1 MGRPSSGRAWEE
13 KEAGD
18 SPAPTWGPGGCK
30 HHGLDSFPAPA
41 PLSLHRV
48 PLPACGD
55 SAALPFCITGIISQ
69 THLHPE
75 QREQCW
81 QLYYKLVPQKAGSP
95 PRYLLDY
102 YSDSI
107 KHQDSGVP
115 SRFSGSKDASANAGL
130 LLLSG
135 LQPEDEADY
144 YCAEYHG
151 SGAAIISHSIS
162 DDKEVTVGSQ
172 QPVPPCPSQGDNS
185 ESHPCDLNSQNS
197 PIKGR
202 ELNDILFVLTDL

>member
-1 MGRPSSGRAWEE
+1 MGTQQCVLSGWQ
-13 KEAGD
+13 
-18 SPAPTWGPGGCK
+18 S
-30 HHGLDSFPAPA
+30 
-41 PLSLHRV
+41 PLSRD
-48 PLPACGD
+48 PCGL
-55 SAALPFCITGIISQ
+55 SRSISQ

-162 DDKEVTVGSQ
+162 DDKE
-172 QPVPPCPSQGDNS
+172 GDNS